1 MKKVLIALTLILFL
15 LIITPIFLPSP
26 NLMDIDNSL
35 SLPSLEHI
43 LGTDSLGRD
52 LFSRCI
58 NGARNSFFISFSVA
72 LLSTVCGFIIGSLS
86 LFSKI
91 LDEVLM
97 RLMDSIKALPAILFA
112 SLLIVTVGK
121 STPLLVLSLSTAFI
135 PQCARL
141 VRSEGKMQLQSEYYL
156 AGLSLGH
163 DEKYYKI
170 IIVFRHTL
178 MMLINQIPF
187 IFSSSVILE
196 ATLSFIGAG
205 LDETSPTLGGVIQES
220 RGFLLTRPYMIV
232 FPILL
237 ILIFTLTF
245 SFLGERIKKI
255 RH

>member
-1 MKKVLIALTLILFL
+1 MKKVLIALTFILLL
-15 LIITPIFLPSP
+15 LIITPIILPSP

-35 SLPSLEHI
+35 SGPSLKHI

-72 LLSTVCGFIIGSLS
+72 LLSTICGFIIGSLS
-86 LFSKI
+86 LTSKI

-112 SLLIVTVGK
+112 SLLIVTIGK
-121 STPLLVLSLSTAFI
+121 SAILLVLSLSTAFI

-163 DEKYYKI
+163 DERYYKVI
-170 IIVFRHTL
+170 LVFRHTL

-220 RGFLLTRPYMIV
+220 RAFLLTRPYMIV
-232 FPILL
+232 FPIFL